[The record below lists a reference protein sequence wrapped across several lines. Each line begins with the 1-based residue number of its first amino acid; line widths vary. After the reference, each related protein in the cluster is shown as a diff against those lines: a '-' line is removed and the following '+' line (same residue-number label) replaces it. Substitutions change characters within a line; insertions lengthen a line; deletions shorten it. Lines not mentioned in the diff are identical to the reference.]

1 MLAALDVDYRE
12 SPSAER
18 EGSTAVAGCVLFSS
32 WTAPF
37 AASQVTAT
45 TTLAS
50 DYRPG
55 QFYLRELPALL
66 AVLAAVRPAPD
77 VLVIDGFV
85 WLDVARPGL
94 GVRLREAL
102 GGSVPVVGVA
112 KNPWRGAAP
121 LADPRDPHRTIPVLR
136 GGSSRPIFVTAEGL
150 DVEEAAA
157 GVRAMHGAHRIPT
170 LLKAVDRLVR
180 DAP

>member
-12 SPSAER
+12 S
-18 EGSTAVAGCVLFSS
+18 TAVAGCVLFAD
-32 WTAPF
+32 WTAPV
-37 AASQVTAT
+37 AASAVTAT

-66 AVLAAVRPAPD
+66 TVLAAVTPPPD

-94 GVRLREAL
+94 GVHLREAL
-102 GGSVPVVGVA
+102 GGAVPVVGVA

-121 LADPRDPHRTIPVLR
+121 LADPRDPHRTISVLR